1 MGKSAGKKNKRMN
14 KRAMFDALIDLF
26 QHHSDR
32 ALTYARIWKEL
43 HLTTHPQK
51 MLCGDVIGDLLL
63 EGSLVETSNG
73 HFRLNFQQRELI
85 GTIQRGS
92 NGRILFAPEADEES
106 VYIAE
111 RNSMHALHGD
121 RVRVSLFARRRGRG
135 MPEGEVVE
143 ILERA
148 NDTFVGI
155 LKVEK
160 NYAFLLT
167 ESRTLDNDIFIPRDK
182 LKGGKSGDKAVVK
195 IVDWPEDA
203 RNPIGH
209 VVDILGKAGNNDAEM
224 HAILAEFGL
233 PYKYPIAVEQAAN
246 HISDTIPADEIARR
260 LDMRDVLTCTIDPH
274 DAKDFDDALS
284 IRAIGKNL
292 WEVGVHIAD
301 VTHYVGEGGIIDK
314 EAQHRATSVYLVD
327 RTIPMLPERLCNN
340 ICSLRPGED
349 KLTYS
354 VIFHIDDKARVKYH
368 QIAHTVIHS
377 NRRYTYEEVQEIIE
391 GRPSPNPSLYGG
403 ASQASF
409 QKNPSTPK
417 ALPIEGEL
425 SEGLRG
431 DEGGLEDALLV
442 LNSLAQQLRAQR
454 FSNGAI
460 NFDRVEVRF
469 DIDETG
475 HPVSVH
481 LKESKEAHQLIEE
494 FMLLANRT
502 VAETIGKVPAKKA
515 KVFPYRIHDV
525 PDPEKLDN
533 LARLALPF
541 GHKVRTTGDKNDIAK
556 SFNKLLADV
565 KGKREQH
572 LIETVSLRAMQK
584 ARYSTDNIGHYGLA
598 FDYYTHFTSPIR
610 RYPDMMVHRLLTRYL
625 DGGRSASKP
634 KYEELCEHSSSMEQ
648 LAASAERASIKYKQV
663 EYMADRMGIAYD
675 AIISGVTEWGIY
687 AEIIENKCEGLIPM
701 RDLDDDYYEFDER
714 NYCLVGR
721 RTHKRY
727 ALGDTVKVQVARCNL
742 EKKQLD
748 FALVE

>member
-1 MGKSAGKKNKRMN
+1 MGKSAKKSQQRMTKRM
-14 KRAMFDALIDLF
+14 MFDALIDLF
-26 QHHSDR
+26 HEHSDR
-32 ALTYARIWKEL
+32 ALTYSRIWKEL
-43 HLTTHPQK
+43 RLTTHPQK
-51 MLCGDVIGDLLL
+51 MLCGDLIGDMLID
-63 EGSLVETSNG
+63 GSIVETSNG
-73 HFRLNFQQRELI
+73 HFRLVFQKRELTGI
-85 GTIQRGS
+85 IQRS
-92 NGRILFAPEADEES
+92 ANGRILFAPDEDDES

-111 RNSMHALHGD
+111 RHSMHALHGD
-121 RVRVSLFARRRGRG
+121 RVRVSLFARRRGRN

-143 ILERA
+143 IIERA

-155 LKVEK
+155 LKVER

-195 IVDWPEDA
+195 IVEWPEDA

-209 VVDILGKAGNNDAEM
+209 VVDILGKAGNNDTEM

-246 HISDTIPADEIARR
+246 HISDAIPADEIARR

-284 IRAIGKNL
+284 IRPIGKNL

-340 ICSLRPGED
+340 ICSLRPNED

-354 VIFHIDDKARVKYH
+354 VIFHIDDKGRVKYS
-368 QIAHTVIHS
+368 QIAHTVINS

-391 GRPSPNPSLYGG
+391 REAPLSSPQGGKSLTAMSESLPLGG
-403 ASQASF
+403 GQ
-409 QKNPSTPK
+409 
-417 ALPIEGEL
+417 EGTL
-425 SEGLRG
+425 QSS
-431 DEGGLEDALLV
+431 LLI
-442 LNSLAQQLRAQR
+442 LNSLAQQMRAAR
-454 FSNGAI
+454 FAGGAI

-469 DIDETG
+469 DIDEKG

-502 VAETIGKVPAKKA
+502 VAETIGKVPVKKA

-525 PDPEKLDN
+525 PDAEKLDN

-541 GHKVRTTGDKNDIAK
+541 GHKVRTTGDKVDIAK

-598 FDYYTHFTSPIR
+598 MDYYTHFTSPIR
-610 RYPDMMVHRLLTRYL
+610 RYPDMMVHRLLSRYL
-625 DGGRSASKP
+625 EGGRSASKS
-634 KYEELCEHSSSMEQ
+634 KYEELCDHSSSMEQ

-675 AIISGVTEWGIY
+675 AIISGVTEWGLY
-687 AEIIENKCEGLIPM
+687 AEIIDNKCEGLIPM

>member
-26 QHHSDR
+26 QHNSDR
-32 ALTYARIWKEL
+32 ALTYTRIWKEL

-51 MLCGDVIGDLLL
+51 MLCGDIIGDLLL

-85 GTIQRGS
+85 GTIQRSS
-92 NGRILFAPEADEES
+92 NGRILFAPEEDEES

-111 RNSMHALHGD
+111 RNSLHALHGD
-121 RVRVSLFARRRGRG
+121 RVKVSLFARRRGRG
-135 MPEGEVVE
+135 MPEGEVIE
-143 ILERA
+143 IIERA
-148 NDTFVGI
+148 NDTFVGL

-195 IVDWPEDA
+195 ITEWPEGA

-209 VVDILGKAGNNDAEM
+209 VVDILGRAGNNDTEM

-233 PYKYPIAVEQAAN
+233 PYKYPIAVEHAAN
-246 HISDTIPADEIARR
+246 QISDVIPSDEISRR

-284 IRAIGKNL
+284 IRSIGKNL

-301 VTHYVGEGGIIDK
+301 VTHYIGENGIIDK

-340 ICSLRPGED
+340 ICSLRPNED

-354 VIFHIDDKARVKYH
+354 VIFHIDDKARVKFH
-368 QIAHTVIHS
+368 QIAHTVINS
-377 NRRYTYEEVQEIIE
+377 NRRYTYEEVQAIIE
-391 GRPSPNPSLYGG
+391 RQQRGSNE
-403 ASQASF
+403 
-409 QKNPSTPK
+409 
-417 ALPIEGEL
+417 ALP
-425 SEGLRG
+425 G
-431 DEGGLEDALLV
+431 DEYTNDLMI
-442 LNSLAQQLRAQR
+442 LNDLAQQLRTQR
-454 FSNGAI
+454 FNNGAI

-502 VAETIGKVPAKKA
+502 VAETIGKVPSKKA

-556 SFNKLLADV
+556 SFNRLLADV

-634 KYEELCEHSSSMEQ
+634 KYEELCDHSSSMEQ

-663 EYMADRMGIAYD
+663 EYMADHMGITYD
-675 AIISGVTEWGIY
+675 AIISGVTEWGLY

-714 NYCLVGR
+714 NYRLVGR
-721 RTHKRY
+721 RTHKCY
-727 ALGDTVKVQVARCNL
+727 ALGDTVKIQVARCNL

>member
-1 MGKSAGKKNKRMN
+1 MGKSAKKSQQRMTKRM
-14 KRAMFDALIDLF
+14 MFDALIDLF
-26 QHHSDR
+26 HEHSDR
-32 ALTYARIWKEL
+32 ALTYSRIWKEL
-43 HLTTHPQK
+43 RLTTHPQK
-51 MLCGDVIGDLLL
+51 MLCGDLIGDMLID
-63 EGSLVETSNG
+63 GSIVETSNG
-73 HFRLNFQQRELI
+73 HFRLVFQKRELTGI
-85 GTIQRGS
+85 IQRS
-92 NGRILFAPEADEES
+92 ANGRILFAPDEDDES

-111 RNSMHALHGD
+111 RHSMHALHGD
-121 RVRVSLFARRRGRG
+121 RVRVSLFARRRGRN

-143 ILERA
+143 IIERA

-155 LKVEK
+155 LKVER

-195 IVDWPEDA
+195 IVEWPEDA

-209 VVDILGKAGNNDAEM
+209 VVDILGKAGNNDTEM

-284 IRAIGKNL
+284 IRPIGKNL

-340 ICSLRPGED
+340 ICSLRPNED

-354 VIFHIDDKARVKYH
+354 VIFHIDDKGRVKYS

-377 NRRYTYEEVQEIIE
+377 DRRYTYEEVQEIIE

-417 ALPIEGEL
+417 ALPIEEEQ
-425 SEGLRG
+425 SKGLRG
-431 DEGGLEDALLV
+431 SEGVLEEALLV
-442 LNSLAQQLRAQR
+442 LNSMAQQMRAAR
-454 FSNGAI
+454 FAGGAI

-469 DIDETG
+469 DIDEKG

-502 VAETIGKVPAKKA
+502 VAETIGKVPVKKA

-525 PDPEKLDN
+525 PDAEKLDN

-541 GHKVRTTGDKNDIAK
+541 GHKVRTTGDKVDIAK

-598 FDYYTHFTSPIR
+598 MDYYTHFTSPIR
-610 RYPDMMVHRLLTRYL
+610 RYPDMMVHRLLSRYL
-625 DGGRSASKP
+625 EGGRSASKS
-634 KYEELCEHSSSMEQ
+634 KYEELCDHSSSMEQ

-675 AIISGVTEWGIY
+675 AIISGVTEWGLY

-727 ALGDTVKVQVARCNL
+727 ALGDTIKIQVARCNL

>member
-26 QHHSDR
+26 QHNSDR
-32 ALTYARIWKEL
+32 ALTYTRIWKEL

-51 MLCGDVIGDLLL
+51 MLCGDIIGDLLL

-85 GTIQRGS
+85 GTIQRSS
-92 NGRILFAPEADEES
+92 NGRILFAPEEDEES

-111 RNSMHALHGD
+111 RNSLHALHGD
-121 RVRVSLFARRRGRG
+121 RVKVSLFARRRGRG
-135 MPEGEVVE
+135 MPEGEVIE
-143 ILERA
+143 IIERA
-148 NDTFVGI
+148 NDTFVGL

-195 IVDWPEDA
+195 ITEWPEGA

-209 VVDILGKAGNNDAEM
+209 VVDILGRAGNNDTEM

-233 PYKYPIAVEQAAN
+233 PYKYPIAVEHAAN
-246 HISDTIPADEIARR
+246 QISDVIPSDEISRR

-284 IRAIGKNL
+284 IRSIGKNL

-301 VTHYVGEGGIIDK
+301 VTHYIGENGIIDK

-340 ICSLRPGED
+340 ICSLRPNED

-354 VIFHIDDKARVKYH
+354 VIFHIDDKARVKFH
-368 QIAHTVIHS
+368 QIAHTVINS
-377 NRRYTYEEVQEIIE
+377 NRRYTYEEVQAIIE
-391 GRPSPNPSLYGG
+391 RQQRGSNE
-403 ASQASF
+403 
-409 QKNPSTPK
+409 
-417 ALPIEGEL
+417 ALP
-425 SEGLRG
+425 G
-431 DEGGLEDALLV
+431 DEYTNDLMI
-442 LNSLAQQLRAQR
+442 LNDLAQQLRTQR
-454 FSNGAI
+454 FNNGAI

-502 VAETIGKVPAKKA
+502 VAETIGKVPSKKA

-556 SFNKLLADV
+556 SFNRLLADV

-634 KYEELCEHSSSMEQ
+634 KYEELCDHSSSMEQ

-663 EYMADRMGIAYD
+663 EYMADRMGITYD
-675 AIISGVTEWGIY
+675 AIISGVTEWGLY

-714 NYCLVGR
+714 NYRLVGR
-721 RTHKRY
+721 RTHKCY
-727 ALGDTVKVQVARCNL
+727 ALGDTVKIQVARCNL